1 MDQKLTWKKL
11 KSFKHFDLHGEK
23 LSWASVGIMQLQE
36 NHSIVSLSCI
46 VINWSRPKL
55 SNITNAKVCCSVL
68 MSNSKC
74 NPLFTRHVQFLSIST
89 NAKWHLPLGKGEL
102 ISESFTLGAR
112 IFKRKVP
119 NHSPELYSPK
129 EKMLRIV
136 IGHLFWEIWVKVK
149 NFLRL
154 SHLWSARVL
163 G

>member
-1 MDQKLTWKKL
+1 MDQKYTSGKKL

-23 LSWASVGIMQLQE
+23 LSWASVGIMQHQE

-89 NAKWHLPLGKGEL
+89 NAKWHLPLGKGGL
-102 ISESFTLGAR
+102 ISESFTLWVQSPQKCAKNSLEHLLFRWIELRVSFGVIFLQIGA
-112 IFKRKVP
+112 
-119 NHSPELYSPK
+119 K
-129 EKMLRIV
+129 EKKI
-136 IGHLFWEIWVKVK
+136 
-149 NFLRL
+149 LRL
-154 SHLWSARVL
+154 SHL
-163 G
+163 

>member
-1 MDQKLTWKKL
+1 MTYESDLLGSFRRFKHDPQKLVSHLEEWIKNWLEKKL

-23 LSWASVGIMQLQE
+23 LSWASVGIMQHQE

-89 NAKWHLPLGKGEL
+89 NAKWHLPLGKGGL
-102 ISESFTLGAR
+102 ISENFTLWL
-112 IFKRKVP
+112 
-119 NHSPELYSPK
+119 ESPK
-129 EKMLRIV
+129 
-136 IGHLFWEIWVKVK
+136 KVT
-149 NFLRL
+149 NY
-154 SHLWSARVL
+154 AL
-163 G
+163 GGKW